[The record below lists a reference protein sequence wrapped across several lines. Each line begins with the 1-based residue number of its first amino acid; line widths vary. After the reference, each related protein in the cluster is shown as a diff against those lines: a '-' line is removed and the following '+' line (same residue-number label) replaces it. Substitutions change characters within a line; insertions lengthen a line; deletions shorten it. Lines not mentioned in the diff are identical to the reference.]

1 MTDRKRV
8 VIVGAGFGGM
18 SAAKKLA
25 GKDDVDVILIDKRN
39 HHLFQPLLYQV
50 ATADL
55 SPAEIAW
62 PIRSIFSRYPN
73 VSVFMGE
80 VTGLDLPG
88 RRIIAGDRDLSYDY
102 LVIATGAVTSY
113 FGNDHWAMV
122 APGLKNITEATDIRK
137 SLLLAFERA
146 ENSEDPEERRRLL
159 NFVVVGG
166 GPTGVEMAG
175 AIAELAK
182 QALSHDFRRIDPR
195 DARIILAEGGPR
207 LLGAFP
213 EDLSEYTRKSLE
225 KIGVEVRVNQQV
237 SDITAMGAQIG
248 DEFIPSANVIWG
260 AGVRVDHLADWTGRE
275 CDRGGRVMVN
285 TDLSVPGYEDVFVIG
300 DAAHVPWRD
309 GMTVPGIAPAAKQQG
324 KYVGGR
330 ILDHMASRETP
341 PFAYRHAGNLATI
354 GRHRAVIDLNGLK
367 LRGWLAWWFW
377 GLAHIYFL
385 IGLRAPALV
394 MVQWV
399 WSYLFRKKG
408 ARLIT
413 GLMSGEVSEQASPA
427 QSAASSPEQKNDK
440 NTTGGMRGR
449 SIPR

>member
-1 MTDRKRV
+1 MSDRKRV

-25 GKDDVDVILIDKRN
+25 GKDVDVILIDKRN

-62 PIRSIFSRYPN
+62 PIRSMFSKSPN

-80 VTGLDLPG
+80 VTGIDLPNQ
-88 RRIIAGDRDLSYDY
+88 RVLSGEHVLEYDY
-102 LVIATGAVTSY
+102 LVLATGAVTSY
-113 FGNDHWAMV
+113 FGNDDWASV
-122 APGLKNITEATDIRK
+122 APGLKNITEATNIRK
-137 SLLLAFERA
+137 SLLMAFERA
-146 ENSEDPEERRRLL
+146 ENSQDEDQKRRLL
-159 NFVVVGG
+159 NFIVVGG

-182 QALSHDFRRIDPR
+182 KTLSDDFRRIDPR

-207 LLGAFP
+207 LLAAFP
-213 EDLSEYTRKSLE
+213 EDLSDYTQKSLE
-225 KIGVEVRVNQQV
+225 SIGVEVRVGQAV
-237 SDITAMGAQIG
+237 TEITAQGAKIG

-260 AGVRVDHLADWTGRE
+260 AGVQVPDLKDWTQKPV
-275 CDRGGRVMVN
+275 DRGGRIKVEG
-285 TDLSVPGYEDVFVIG
+285 DLSVPGHSHVFVIG
-300 DAAHVPWRD
+300 DAAHVAWRD
-309 GMTVPGIAPAAKQQG
+309 GLTVPGIAPAAKQQG
-324 KYVGGR
+324 KYVGQR
-330 ILDHMASRETP
+330 ILDLMNGRQTS
-341 PFAYRHAGNLATI
+341 PFKYSHAGNLATI
-354 GRHRAVIDLNGLK
+354 GRHRAVMDLNGIK

-394 MVQWV
+394 MVQWM

-413 GLMSGEVSEQASPA
+413 GQDRENATAVVP
-427 QSAASSPEQKNDK
+427 PPQKE
-440 NTTGGMRGR
+440 T
-449 SIPR
+449 

>member
-1 MTDRKRV
+1 MSDRKRV

-25 GKDDVDVILIDKRN
+25 GKDVDVILIDKRN

-62 PIRSIFSRYPN
+62 PIRSMFSKSPN

-80 VTGLDLPG
+80 VTGIDLPNQ
-88 RRIIAGDRDLSYDY
+88 RVLSGEHVLEYDY
-102 LVIATGAVTSY
+102 LVLAIGAVTSY
-113 FGNDHWAMV
+113 FGNDDWASV

-137 SLLLAFERA
+137 SLLMAFERA
-146 ENSEDPEERRRLL
+146 ENSQDEDQKRRLL
-159 NFVVVGG
+159 NFIVVGG

-182 QALSHDFRRIDPR
+182 KTLSDDFRRIDPR

-207 LLGAFP
+207 LLAAFP
-213 EDLSEYTRKSLE
+213 EDLSDYTQKSLE
-225 KIGVEVRVNQQV
+225 SIGVEVRVGQAV
-237 SDITAMGAQIG
+237 TEITAQGAKIG

-260 AGVRVDHLADWTGRE
+260 AGVQVPDLQDWTQKPA
-275 CDRGGRVMVN
+275 DRGGRIMVEG
-285 TDLSVPGYEDVFVIG
+285 DLSVPGHSHVFVIG
-300 DAAHVPWRD
+300 DAAHVAWRD
-309 GMTVPGIAPAAKQQG
+309 GLTVPGIAPAAKQQG
-324 KYVGGR
+324 KYVGQR
-330 ILDHMASRETP
+330 ILDLMNGRQTS
-341 PFAYRHAGNLATI
+341 PFKYSHAGNLATI
-354 GRHRAVIDLNGLK
+354 GRHRAVMDLNGIK

-394 MVQWV
+394 MVQWM

-413 GLMSGEVSEQASPA
+413 GQDRENATAVVP
-427 QSAASSPEQKNDK
+427 PPQKE
-440 NTTGGMRGR
+440 T
-449 SIPR
+449 

>member
-1 MTDRKRV
+1 MLDRKRV

-25 GKDDVDVILIDKRN
+25 GKDVDVILIDKRN

-62 PIRSIFSRYPN
+62 PIRSMFSKSPN

-80 VTGLDLPG
+80 VTGIDLPNQ
-88 RRIIAGDRDLSYDY
+88 RVLSGKHVLEYDY
-102 LVIATGAVTSY
+102 LVLATGAVTSY
-113 FGNDHWAMV
+113 FGNDDWASV
-122 APGLKNITEATDIRK
+122 APGLKNITEATNIRK
-137 SLLLAFERA
+137 SLLMAFERA
-146 ENSEDPEERRRLL
+146 ENSQDEDQKRRLL
-159 NFVVVGG
+159 NFIVVGG

-182 QALSHDFRRIDPR
+182 KTLSDDFRRIDPR

-207 LLGAFP
+207 LLAAFP
-213 EDLSEYTRKSLE
+213 EDLSDYTQKSLE
-225 KIGVEVRVNQQV
+225 SIGVEVRVGQAVTEISAQ
-237 SDITAMGAQIG
+237 GAKIG

-260 AGVRVDHLADWTGRE
+260 AGVQVPDLQDWTQKPA
-275 CDRGGRVMVN
+275 DRGGRIKVEG
-285 TDLSVPGYEDVFVIG
+285 DLSVPGHSHVFVIG
-300 DAAHVPWRD
+300 DAAHVTWRD
-309 GMTVPGIAPAAKQQG
+309 GLTVPGIAPAAKQQG
-324 KYVGGR
+324 KYVGQR
-330 ILDHMASRETP
+330 ILDLMNGRQTS
-341 PFAYRHAGNLATI
+341 PFKYSHAGNLATI
-354 GRHRAVIDLNGLK
+354 GRHRAVMDLNGIK

-394 MVQWV
+394 MVQWM

-413 GLMSGEVSEQASPA
+413 GQDRENATAVVPPPQ
-427 QSAASSPEQKNDK
+427 QD
-440 NTTGGMRGR
+440 T
-449 SIPR
+449 

>member
-1 MTDRKRV
+1 MSDRKRV

-25 GKDDVDVILIDKRN
+25 GKDVDVILIDKRN

-62 PIRSIFSRYPN
+62 PIRSMFSKSPN

-80 VTGLDLPG
+80 VTGIDLPNQ
-88 RRIIAGDRDLSYDY
+88 RVLSGEHVLEYDY
-102 LVIATGAVTSY
+102 LVLATGAVTSY
-113 FGNDHWAMV
+113 FGNDDWASV
-122 APGLKNITEATDIRK
+122 APGLKNITEATNIRK
-137 SLLLAFERA
+137 SLLMAFERA
-146 ENSEDPEERRRLL
+146 ENSQDEDQKRRLL
-159 NFVVVGG
+159 NFIVVGG

-182 QALSHDFRRIDPR
+182 KTLSDDFRRIDPR

-207 LLGAFP
+207 LLAAFP
-213 EDLSEYTRKSLE
+213 EDLSDYTQKSLE
-225 KIGVEVRVNQQV
+225 SIGVEVRVGQAV
-237 SDITAMGAQIG
+237 TEITAQGAKIG

-260 AGVRVDHLADWTGRE
+260 AGVQVPDLQDWTQKPA
-275 CDRGGRVMVN
+275 DRGGRIMVEGG
-285 TDLSVPGYEDVFVIG
+285 LSVPGHSHVFVIG
-300 DAAHVPWRD
+300 DAAHVAWRD
-309 GMTVPGIAPAAKQQG
+309 GLTVPGIAPAAKQQG
-324 KYVGGR
+324 KYVGQR
-330 ILDHMASRETP
+330 ILDLMNGRQTS
-341 PFAYRHAGNLATI
+341 PFKYSHAGNLATI
-354 GRHRAVIDLNGLK
+354 GRHRAVMDLNGIK

-413 GLMSGEVSEQASPA
+413 GQDRENATAVVP
-427 QSAASSPEQKNDK
+427 PPQKE
-440 NTTGGMRGR
+440 T
-449 SIPR
+449 

>member
-1 MTDRKRV
+1 MPYAAKGNLSMSDRKRV

-25 GKDDVDVILIDKRN
+25 GKDVDVILIDKRN

-62 PIRSIFSRYPN
+62 PIRSMFSKSPN

-80 VTGLDLPG
+80 VTGIDLPNQ
-88 RRIIAGDRDLSYDY
+88 RVLSGEHVLEYDC
-102 LVIATGAVTSY
+102 LVLATGAVTSY
-113 FGNDHWAMV
+113 FGNDDWASV
-122 APGLKNITEATDIRK
+122 APGLKNITEATNIRK
-137 SLLLAFERA
+137 SLLMAFERA
-146 ENSEDPEERRRLL
+146 ENSQDEDQKRRLL
-159 NFVVVGG
+159 NFIVVGG

-182 QALSHDFRRIDPR
+182 KTLSDDFRRIDPR

-207 LLGAFP
+207 LLAAFP
-213 EDLSEYTRKSLE
+213 EDLSDYTQKSLE
-225 KIGVEVRVNQQV
+225 SIGVEVRVGQAV
-237 SDITAMGAQIG
+237 TEITSQGAKIG

-260 AGVRVDHLADWTGRE
+260 AGVQVPDLQDWTQKPA
-275 CDRGGRVMVN
+275 DRGGRIMVEG
-285 TDLSVPGYEDVFVIG
+285 DLSVPGHSHVFVIG
-300 DAAHVPWRD
+300 DAAHVAWRD
-309 GMTVPGIAPAAKQQG
+309 GLTVPGIAPAAKQQG
-324 KYVGGR
+324 KYVGQR
-330 ILDHMASRETP
+330 ILDLMNGRQTS
-341 PFAYRHAGNLATI
+341 PFKYSHAGNLATI
-354 GRHRAVIDLNGLK
+354 GRHRAVMDLNGIK

-394 MVQWV
+394 MVQWM

-413 GLMSGEVSEQASPA
+413 GQDRENATAVVP
-427 QSAASSPEQKNDK
+427 PPQKE
-440 NTTGGMRGR
+440 T
-449 SIPR
+449 

>member
-1 MTDRKRV
+1 MSDRKRV

-18 SAAKKLA
+18 STAKKLA
-25 GKDDVDVILIDKRN
+25 GKDVDVVLIDKHN

-62 PIRSIFSRYPN
+62 PIRSIFSRHQN
-73 VSVFMGE
+73 VYVFMGE
-80 VTGLDLPG
+80 VTGLDLANQ
-88 RRIIAGDRDLSYDY
+88 RILSGERDLDYDY
-102 LVIATGAVTSY
+102 LVLATGAVTSY
-113 FGNDHWAMV
+113 FGNDGWADV

-146 ENSEDPEERRRLL
+146 ENSEDEEQKRRLL

-175 AIAELAK
+175 AIAELSK
-182 QALSHDFRRIDPR
+182 KALSDDFRRIDPR
-195 DARIILAEGGPR
+195 DARIILAEGGDR

-213 EDLSEYTRKSLE
+213 ESLSDYTRKSLE
-225 KIGVEVRVNQQV
+225 DLGVEVRLGQAV
-237 SDITAMGAQIG
+237 SDITEQGVQIG
-248 DEFIPSANVIWG
+248 DDFIPTANVIWG
-260 AGVRVDHLADWTGRE
+260 AGVTVPNLKDWTE
-275 CDRGGRVMVN
+275 KPADKGGRIMVN
-285 TDLSVPGYEDVFVIG
+285 GDLSLPEHDNVFVIG

-324 KYVGGR
+324 KYVAGR
-330 ILDHMASRETP
+330 IIDHKEGRETGD
-341 PFAYRHAGNLATI
+341 FEYSHAGNLATI
-354 GRHRAVIDLNGLK
+354 GRHRAVIDINGFKLK
-367 LRGWLAWWFW
+367 GWLAWWFW

-413 GLMSGEVSEQASPA
+413 GEEE
-427 QSAASSPEQKNDK
+427 SAASHRPSDSVSPQSDH
-440 NTTGGMRGR
+440 
-449 SIPR
+449 

>member
-8 VIVGAGFGGM
+8 VIVGAGFGGI

-25 GKDDVDVILIDKRN
+25 GKEVDVVLIDRRN

-62 PIRSIFSRYPN
+62 PIRSIFSSYAN

-80 VTGLDLPG
+80 VTGLDLAG
-88 RRIIAGDRDLSYDY
+88 RRVIAGDRDLGFDY

-113 FGNDHWAMV
+113 FGNDHWAKV

-137 SLLLAFERA
+137 RLLLAFEQA

-159 NFVVVGG
+159 NFIVVGG

-207 LLGAFP
+207 LLAAFP
-213 EDLSEYTRKSLE
+213 EDLSDYTQKSLE
-225 KIGVEVRVNQQV
+225 NIGVEVRTNHQV
-237 SDITAMGAQIG
+237 SDITALGAQIG

-260 AGVRVDHLADWTGRE
+260 AGVRVDHLGDWTGHE
-275 CDRGGRVMVN
+275 TDRGGRMMVN
-285 TDLSVPGYEDVFVIG
+285 ADLSIPGHDDVFVIG

-309 GMTVPGIAPAAKQQG
+309 GLTVPGIAPAAKQQG
-324 KYVGGR
+324 KYVGAR
-330 ILDHMASRETP
+330 ILDHMAGRKTK

-354 GRHRAVIDLNGLK
+354 GRHRAVIDFNGFK

-413 GLMSGEVSEQASPA
+413 GQMPGETADPVTP
-427 QSAASSPEQKNDK
+427 PVN
-440 NTTGGMRGR
+440 
-449 SIPR
+449 

>member
-1 MTDRKRV
+1 MSDRKRV

-25 GKDDVDVILIDKRN
+25 GKDVDVILIDKRN

-62 PIRSIFSRYPN
+62 PIRSMFSKSPN

-80 VTGLDLPG
+80 VTGIDLPNQ
-88 RRIIAGDRDLSYDY
+88 RVLSGEHVLEYDC
-102 LVIATGAVTSY
+102 LVLATGAVTSY
-113 FGNDHWAMV
+113 FGNDDWASV
-122 APGLKNITEATDIRK
+122 APGLKNITEATNIRK
-137 SLLLAFERA
+137 SLLMAFELA
-146 ENSEDPEERRRLL
+146 ENSQDEDQKRRLL
-159 NFVVVGG
+159 NFIVVGG

-182 QALSHDFRRIDPR
+182 KTLSDDFRRIDPR

-207 LLGAFP
+207 LLAAFP
-213 EDLSEYTRKSLE
+213 EDLSDYTQKSLE
-225 KIGVEVRVNQQV
+225 SIGVEVRVGQAV
-237 SDITAMGAQIG
+237 TEITSQGAKIG

-260 AGVRVDHLADWTGRE
+260 AGVQVPDLQDWTQKPA
-275 CDRGGRVMVN
+275 DRGGRIMVEG
-285 TDLSVPGYEDVFVIG
+285 DLSVPGHSHVFVIG
-300 DAAHVPWRD
+300 DAAHVAWRD
-309 GMTVPGIAPAAKQQG
+309 GLTVPGIAPAAKQQG
-324 KYVGGR
+324 KYVGQR
-330 ILDHMASRETP
+330 ILDLMNGRQTS
-341 PFAYRHAGNLATI
+341 PFKYSHAGNLATI
-354 GRHRAVIDLNGLK
+354 GRHRAVMDLNGIK

-394 MVQWV
+394 MVQWM

-413 GLMSGEVSEQASPA
+413 GQDRENATAVVP
-427 QSAASSPEQKNDK
+427 PPQKE
-440 NTTGGMRGR
+440 T
-449 SIPR
+449 

>member
-1 MTDRKRV
+1 MSDRKRV

-18 SAAKKLA
+18 SAAKKLS
-25 GKDDVDVILIDKRN
+25 GKDVDVVLIDKRN

-62 PIRSIFSRYPN
+62 PIRSIFSKSSN

-80 VTGLDLPG
+80 VTGIDLPNQRVLSG
-88 RRIIAGDRDLSYDY
+88 EHDLEYDY
-102 LVIATGAVTSY
+102 LVLATGAVTSY
-113 FGNDHWAMV
+113 FGNDDWASV
-122 APGLKNITEATDIRK
+122 APGLKNITEATNIRK
-137 SLLLAFERA
+137 SLLMAFERA
-146 ENSEDPEERRRLL
+146 ENSQDEDQKRRLL
-159 NFVVVGG
+159 NFIVVGG

-182 QALSHDFRRIDPR
+182 KTLSDDFRRIDPR

-207 LLGAFP
+207 LLAAFP
-213 EDLSEYTRKSLE
+213 EDLSDYTQKSLE
-225 KIGVEVRVNQQV
+225 SIGVEVRVGQAV
-237 SDITAMGAQIG
+237 TEITSQGAKIG

-260 AGVRVDHLADWTGRE
+260 AGVQVPDLQDWTQKPA
-275 CDRGGRVMVN
+275 DRGGRIMVEG
-285 TDLSVPGYEDVFVIG
+285 DLSVPGHSHVFVIG
-300 DAAHVPWRD
+300 DAAHVAWRD
-309 GMTVPGIAPAAKQQG
+309 GLTVPGIAPAAKQQG
-324 KYVGGR
+324 KYVGQR
-330 ILDHMASRETP
+330 ILDLMNGRETS
-341 PFAYRHAGNLATI
+341 PFKYSHAGNLATI
-354 GRHRAVIDLNGLK
+354 GRHRAVMDLNSIK

-394 MVQWV
+394 MVQWM

-413 GLMSGEVSEQASPA
+413 GQDRENATAVVP
-427 QSAASSPEQKNDK
+427 PPQKE
-440 NTTGGMRGR
+440 T
-449 SIPR
+449 

>member
-1 MTDRKRV
+1 MSDRKRV

-25 GKDDVDVILIDKRN
+25 GKNVEVVLIDKRN

-62 PIRSIFSRYPN
+62 PTRSIFSRSSN

-80 VTGLDLPG
+80 VTGIDLTQQRVLSGDHHLDF
-88 RRIIAGDRDLSYDY
+88 DY
-102 LVIATGAVTSY
+102 LILATGAVTSY
-113 FGNDHWAMV
+113 FGNDHWAAL

-137 SLLLAFERA
+137 NLLLAFERA
-146 ENSEDPEERRRLL
+146 ENSEDEDQKRRLL

-182 QALSHDFRRIDPR
+182 KALSEDFRRIDPR
-195 DARIILAEGGPR
+195 DARILLVEGGDR

-213 EDLSEYTRKSLE
+213 QSLSDYTRQSLE
-225 KIGVEVRVNQQV
+225 SLGVEVRLGSPV
-237 SDITAMGAQIG
+237 SDITEQGVKIG
-248 DEFIPSANVIWG
+248 DEFIPAANVIWG
-260 AGVRVDHLADWTGRE
+260 AGVQVPDLRDWVQKPS
-275 CDRGGRVMVN
+275 DRGGRIIVEP
-285 TDLSVPGYEDVFVIG
+285 DLSVPDHSNVFVIG
-300 DAAHVPWRD
+300 DAAHVAWRD
-309 GMTVPGIAPAAKQQG
+309 GLAVPGIAPAAKQQG
-324 KYVGGR
+324 KYVARR
-330 ILDHMASRETP
+330 ILDIMDGRSTP
-341 PFAYRHAGNLATI
+341 DFKYSHAGNLATI
-354 GRHRAVIDLNGLK
+354 GRHRAVIDLNGFKLK
-367 LRGWLAWWFW
+367 GWLAWWFW

-385 IGLRAPALV
+385 IGIRAPALV

-413 GLMSGEVSEQASPA
+413 GQDKENARAVVPPA
-427 QSAASSPEQKNDK
+427 NQKAE
-440 NTTGGMRGR
+440 
-449 SIPR
+449 

>member
-1 MTDRKRV
+1 MSDRKRV

-25 GKDDVDVILIDKRN
+25 GKDVDVILIDKRN

-62 PIRSIFSRYPN
+62 PIRSMFSKSPN

-80 VTGLDLPG
+80 VTGIDLPNQ
-88 RRIIAGDRDLSYDY
+88 RVLSGEHVLEYDY
-102 LVIATGAVTSY
+102 LVLATGAVTSY
-113 FGNDHWAMV
+113 FGNDDWASV
-122 APGLKNITEATDIRK
+122 APGLKNITEATNIRK
-137 SLLLAFERA
+137 SLLMAFERA
-146 ENSEDPEERRRLL
+146 ENSQDEDQKRRLL
-159 NFVVVGG
+159 NFIVVGG

-182 QALSHDFRRIDPR
+182 KTLSDDFRRIDPR

-207 LLGAFP
+207 LLAAFP
-213 EDLSEYTRKSLE
+213 EDLSDYTQKSLE
-225 KIGVEVRVNQQV
+225 SIGVEVRVGQAV
-237 SDITAMGAQIG
+237 TEITAQGAKIG

-260 AGVRVDHLADWTGRE
+260 AGVQVPDLKDWTQKPA
-275 CDRGGRVMVN
+275 DRGGRIKVES
-285 TDLSVPGYEDVFVIG
+285 DLSVPGHSHVFVIG
-300 DAAHVPWRD
+300 DAAHVAWRD
-309 GMTVPGIAPAAKQQG
+309 GLTVPGIAPAAKQQG
-324 KYVGGR
+324 KYVGQR
-330 ILDHMASRETP
+330 ILDLRDGRETS
-341 PFAYRHAGNLATI
+341 PFKYSHAGNLATI
-354 GRHRAVIDLNGLK
+354 GRHRAVMDLNGIK

-394 MVQWV
+394 MVQWM

-413 GLMSGEVSEQASPA
+413 GQDRENATAVVP
-427 QSAASSPEQKNDK
+427 PPQKE
-440 NTTGGMRGR
+440 T
-449 SIPR
+449 